1 MSDNLPKKRELPKIS
16 DLYSDKEMVIKETE
30 LAILL
35 NAKPWDGWIREHPK
49 LKIKNDKGEDIPL
62 RYIPIS
68 IIEYLLT
75 RIFGSW
81 KVEIKNTSLLANS
94 VKCEVRLWYKN
105 PLTNEWDWTDGV
117 GASPLQTDSGKG
129 AVDFNFLKSGAVMM
143 AAPSAESYAI
153 KDAAEKL
160 GAIFGKDLNR
170 KDIGDYENLLKV
182 NEDRYSKLD
191 EQ

>member
-1 MSDNLPKKRELPKIS
+1 METLPEKRQLPKIS
-16 DLYSDKEMVIKETE
+16 DLYSDKEMVIKETD

-35 NAKPWDGWIREHPK
+35 NAEPWEGWVREHPTLNTK
-49 LKIKNDKGEDIPL
+49 DASGKYVPLK
-62 RYIPIS
+62 YIPIP
-68 IIEYLLT
+68 IVEYLLT
-75 RIFGSW
+75 RIFGQW

-105 PLTNEWDWTDGV
+105 PLTNDWDWQDGV

-143 AAPSAESYAI
+143 AAPAAESYAI

-160 GAIFGKDLNR
+160 GKIFGKDLNR
-170 KDIGDYENLLKV
+170 RDAINYESLVKV
-182 NEDRYSKLD
+182 NDDRYSKLD
-191 EQ
+191 E